1 MSTIFAPASG
11 TGRAAVTIIR
21 VSGPACRSILEQVAG
36 PCPAPRR
43 ASLRRIRSE
52 SRDVLDVG
60 LVLFLPGPG
69 SYTGEDCA
77 EFQVHGGLAVVRAVC
92 ARLSQAGARPAEA
105 GEFTRRA
112 FLNGRMD
119 LLEAEGVADLIAAET
134 EAQRKQA
141 LDLVDGR
148 QSAMVA
154 GWAETLRHALAWQEA
169 LIDFPDE
176 DLPETVEADMLA
188 GLQGLAASLKA
199 GIADG
204 HRGARVREGVRMVV
218 TGPPNAGK
226 STLVNALAKR
236 DVAITAASPGT
247 TRDALEVWIEIA
259 GHRVCLID
267 TAGLRDTDDA
277 VEAEGVR
284 RARAHAARADVVIR
298 VEEAG
303 SAEARRGDQDA
314 IVAVANKVDLA
325 PAPFGWLGISATT
338 GLGMDALGARLQAE
352 VLRLTD
358 GGPHPALSHVRHEAA
373 LREALQFIEQ
383 AIDSTMPE
391 LRGEALRLAMR
402 ALGRISGAIGVEDIL
417 DTVFGS
423 FCIGK

>member
-1 MSTIFAPASG
+1 
-11 TGRAAVTIIR
+11 
-21 VSGPACRSILEQVAG
+21 
-36 PCPAPRR
+36 
-43 ASLRRIRSE
+43 
-52 SRDVLDVG
+52 
-60 LVLFLPGPG
+60 
-69 SYTGEDCA
+69 
-77 EFQVHGGLAVVRAVC
+77 
-92 ARLSQAGARPAEA
+92 
-105 GEFTRRA
+105 
-112 FLNGRMD
+112 MD

-134 EAQRKQA
+134 EAQRRHA

-188 GLQGLAASLKA
+188 GLQGLAISLQA

-236 DVAITAASPGT
+236 DV
-247 TRDALEVWIEIA
+247 VWIEIA

>member
-1 MSTIFAPASG
+1 
-11 TGRAAVTIIR
+11 
-21 VSGPACRSILEQVAG
+21 
-36 PCPAPRR
+36 
-43 ASLRRIRSE
+43 
-52 SRDVLDVG
+52 
-60 LVLFLPGPG
+60 
-69 SYTGEDCA
+69 
-77 EFQVHGGLAVVRAVC
+77 
-92 ARLSQAGARPAEA
+92 
-105 GEFTRRA
+105 
-112 FLNGRMD
+112 MD

-188 GLQGLAASLKA
+188 GLQGLAISLQA